1 MFQRKRINIAVL
13 LALSSALPGV
23 AMAQESL
30 QRVEVTGSRIKT
42 IDTEGTSPI
51 IVLSAEAIRADG
63 IRTAEGLLNN
73 LPQVMADF
81 GGSVSNGASGT
92 ATVNLRN
99 LGSARTLVLINGRR
113 MPAGS
118 PRNVAADLNQ
128 IPVAMIQR
136 VEVLTGGASAVYGAD
151 AVAGVVNFILK
162 DNFQGVEFDGSYQ
175 FFNHQQGNSVGNI
188 VAARGFAVP
197 GDKSADGKV
206 REFNLTMGGNFADNK
221 GNATINF
228 TRNDTD
234 ALLQSERDFSACALN
249 PAGATFTCGGSST
262 SYPGRFFLAGGGD
275 VTVADAAGNTRP
287 FRASTDIYNFGP
299 TNYFQR
305 PSERYSVTASAH
317 YDINDKV
324 RVYTLNSFHDD
335 NTVAQIAPSGLF
347 GFDASG
353 NNSIKYENPL
363 LSAAWR
369 AQLHAENQLLE
380 DANGNP
386 APTTFNKAGDTADMQ
401 ILRRNVEGGGRQDH
415 IRHTSYRS
423 VTGVK
428 GDIGAW
434 SYDAFAQIGKVIY
447 QETYKNDFSN
457 TRIARALDV
466 VADANGKPVCRTFA
480 SGVDPNC
487 VPYDIWSLGKVD
499 PAALK
504 YLQTPGFQKG
514 YTTQQVLGASLAGD
528 LTEYGIKLPTAKTGV
543 GVAFGL
549 ERRTEALQLET
560 DNAFTT
566 GDLAGQGGPTIGT
579 EGEYSVTDI
588 FGEVRLPVFER
599 APLAYALN
607 LNATYRHSN
616 YSTGPKTNTWGTGL
630 DWSPIKEVKVRGSYQ
645 VAARAPNVVE
655 LFSSQAGG
663 LFNMESDPCAGATPT
678 ATPAQCANTGVTANQ
693 YGKIQD
699 STAGQYNG
707 LFGGNPLLKPETSN
721 SLTFGVIL
729 NPIKDMT
736 FSVDYFD
743 IQIEEA
749 ISALPPD
756 GSVTECL
763 NTGNPAYCSLIT
775 RDSRGTLW
783 LLPQAQVVATNIN
796 VAKIGTKGVDFG
808 LDYGMRIGDM
818 GKLDFSLL
826 GTYLLEATQE
836 TQPGKGAFDC
846 AGYFGTTCGNP
857 APEWRHKMRGTWT
870 APFGLST
877 TLTWR
882 YFGDVKNQLTSSD
895 PQLKGAV
902 AESQSK
908 IKAINYLD
916 LAMAYKLNKTIT
928 LSASINNLLDKDP
941 PVLNTGAPFGNG
953 NTYPVVYDAMGRRVT
968 LGFNAKF

>member
-1 MFQRKRINIAVL
+1 MFQRKRINVAVL
-13 LALSSALPGV
+13 LALGSALSGV

-30 QRVEVTGSRIKT
+30 QRVEVTGSRIRT
-42 IDTEGTSPI
+42 IDTESTSPI
-51 IVLSAEAIRADG
+51 IVLSAESIRADG

-99 LGSARTLVLINGRR
+99 LGSSRTLVLINGRR

-128 IPVAMIQR
+128 IPVSMIQR

-162 DNFQGVEFDGSYQ
+162 DNFQGVEVDGSYQ
-175 FFNHQQGNSVGNI
+175 FFNHQQGNSVASI
-188 VAARGFAVP
+188 VEARGFALP
-197 GDKSADGKV
+197 GNKSADGKV

-228 TRNDTD
+228 TRNQTD
-234 ALLQSERDFSACALN
+234 ALLQSERDFSSCALN

-262 SYPGRFFLAGGGD
+262 SYPGRFFLNTGSR
-275 VTVADAAGNTRP
+275 TVADANGTTRP
-287 FRASTDIYNFGP
+287 FKAATDVFNFGP

-305 PSERYSVTASAH
+305 PSTRYSVTASAH
-317 YDINDKV
+317 FDINDKV

-347 GFDASG
+347 GTDFSG
-353 NNSIKYENPL
+353 VNSIKFENPL
-363 LSAAWR
+363 LSADWK
-369 AQLHAENQLLE
+369 AQLHASNQE
-380 DANGNP
+380 ADT
-386 APTTFNKAGDTADMQ
+386 PTTFNKPGDTADLQ
-401 ILRRNVEGGGRQDH
+401 IARRNVEGGGRQDH
-415 IRHTSYRS
+415 IRHTSYRT

-447 QETYKNDFSN
+447 QETYKNDFS
-457 TRIARALDV
+457 TVRIQRAMDV
-466 VADANGKPVCRTFA
+466 VADKDGKPVCRSFA

-487 VPYDIWSLGKVD
+487 VPYNIWSLGKVD
-499 PAALK
+499 PAAVK
-504 YLQTPGFQKG
+504 YLATPGFQKG
-514 YTTQQVLGASLAGD
+514 YTEQQVLGASLAGD
-528 LTEYGIKLPTAKTGV
+528 LTEYGIKLPTAKSGV

-549 ERRTEALQLET
+549 ERRTERLQLET
-560 DNAFTT
+560 DAAFTS

-588 FGEVRLPVFER
+588 FGEVRVPVFER
-599 APLAYALN
+599 MPLAYALN

-616 YSTGPKTNTWGTGL
+616 YSTGPKTNTWGSGL

-645 VAARAPNVVE
+645 VAVRAPNVVE

-663 LFNMESDPCAGATPT
+663 LFNMESDPCAGDKPT
-678 ATPAQCANTGVTANQ
+678 ATAAQCANTGVTAAQ
-693 YGKIQD
+693 YGKIVD

-707 LFGGNPLLKPETSN
+707 LFGGNPLLEPETSN
-721 SLTFGVIL
+721 SMTFGVIL

-743 IQIEEA
+743 IQIEKA
-749 ISALPPD
+749 IGSLPPD
-756 GSVTECL
+756 GSVNECL
-763 NTGNPAYCSLIT
+763 NTGNPAYCKLIT
-775 RDSRGTLW
+775 RDSKGTLW
-783 LLPQAQVVATNIN
+783 LLPQAQVISTNIN

-808 LDYGMRIGDM
+808 LDYGMRMGDM
-818 GKLDFSLL
+818 GKLDFSVM
-826 GTYLLEATQE
+826 GTYLLEAKAE

-857 APEWRHKMRGTWT
+857 APTWRHKLRGTWT

-882 YFGDVKNQLTSSD
+882 YFGNAKNQLTSDD
-895 PQLKGAV
+895 PQLHGDV
-902 AESQSK
+902 AESQSN
-908 IKAINYLD
+908 IKAVSYLD
-916 LAMAYKLNKTIT
+916 LAMGYKLTKNIT

-953 NTYPVVYDAMGRRVT
+953 NTYPVVYDALGRRVT